1 MKIQSASL
9 DIPGSCPNQC
19 KFCVSEIW
27 HNQSDML
34 NNVFK
39 FDTPAIEDWVRRAF
53 TERLLYLKQL
63 GVNTLVL
70 TGTASEPLFNEKYIK
85 FFHEVN
91 QSFKDN
97 KFVNIEVQTSGVGLS
112 DEKLW
117 LMDLVGVK
125 TVSLSLASLDDET
138 NFQIMQTPE
147 KLKLSIFE
155 TCNYIKSNG
164 FNLRL
169 SLNINKTGF
178 DHYDSFDN
186 LFRDCKN
193 LKADQVTFRKLYAT
207 DKDSAENNWIKENE
221 MNGEW
226 WYRLNT
232 YIYYSGR
239 TLNRLPFGAMKS
251 SICGM
256 STVVDE
262 DCMNKASAK
271 EDLKYMILRRNCK
284 LYSEWDDLASL
295 IF

>member
-112 DEKLW
+112 DEKL
-117 LMDLVGVK
+117 
-125 TVSLSLASLDDET
+125 
-138 NFQIMQTPE
+138 N
-147 KLKLSIFE
+147 
-155 TCNYIKSNG
+155 
-164 FNLRL
+164 
-169 SLNINKTGF
+169 
-178 DHYDSFDN
+178 HDN
-186 LFRDCKN
+186 VLIVAH
-193 LKADQVTFRKLYAT
+193 KAA
-207 DKDSAENNWIKENE
+207 N
-221 MNGEW
+221 
-226 WYRLNT
+226 
-232 YIYYSGR
+232 
-239 TLNRLPFGAMKS
+239 
-251 SICGM
+251 
-256 STVVDE
+256 
-262 DCMNKASAK
+262 
-271 EDLKYMILRRNCK
+271 
-284 LYSEWDDLASL
+284 DLANVL
-295 IF
+295 KTFMENLNVPA